1 MITFKAG
8 EYSKETE
15 RLQLALNNN
24 GFSVDVDGYYGE
36 ETAEAFK
43 SFASERNLNN
53 ADAYVALFPKKEK
66 INLLGLLLPFLLKG
80 EKAMTKE
87 FIMQLVRDGLKVL
100 GSTALGVGIMAQ
112 DEWTIVASAAG
123 IVVGVIW
130 GFVVRKDA
138 NAAK

>member
-36 ETAEAFK
+36 ETANAFLK
-43 SFASERNLNN
+43 FTSDRNLNN
-53 ADAYVALFPKKEK
+53 AEAYVALFPKKEK
-66 INLLGLLLPFLLKG
+66 INILGLLLPFLLKG

-123 IVVGVIW
+123 IVVGVVW